1 MTKTTRQQREALARL
16 FSRGV
21 VRPCTRQLLLAA
33 NIGIKGVHVAK
44 PLTYRQFRA
53 MVQPTFGCDS
63 AVAVPWC
70 SMWIVIEVDGYAHS

>member
-16 FSRGV
+16 FSRGPI
-21 VRPCTRQLLLAA
+21 RPCTRQLLLADSK
-33 NIGIKGVHVAK
+33 GIKGVHIAK

-53 MVQPTFGCDS
+53 MVQPTFGCYG

-70 SMWIVIEVDGYAHS
+70 GMYVCIEGDGHAHS